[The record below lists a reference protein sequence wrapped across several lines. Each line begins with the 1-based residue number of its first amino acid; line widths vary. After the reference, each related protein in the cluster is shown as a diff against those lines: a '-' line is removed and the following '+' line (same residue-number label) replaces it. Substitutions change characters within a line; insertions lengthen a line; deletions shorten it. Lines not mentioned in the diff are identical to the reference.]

1 MHIWAKLT
9 LFPFNNFLN
18 GSVQGL
24 PTSALHSDGESSIMN
39 ELSEYPDAQ
48 WAQYILTKVN
58 SVYFICSKH
67 Y

>member
-48 WAQYILTKVN
+48 WAQ
-58 SVYFICSKH
+58 
-67 Y
+67 